1 MVAVAPL
8 HVLSTGENPP
18 SFCRISIV
26 YDVIA
31 LPPLSGAVHLTI
43 TLVLLTVVVGADGI
57 AGSCA
62 ASTLI
67 TLDGSERPYEFLAC
81 TLNA

>member
-8 HVLSTGENPP
+8 HVLKTGENPP
-18 SFCRISIV
+18 SFYRINTV
-26 YDVIA
+26 YAVIT

-43 TLVLLTVVVGADGI
+43 TFVPLTVVVGAVGI

-62 ASTLI
+62 ASTLR
-67 TLDGSERPYEFLAC
+67 TLDGSERP
-81 TLNA
+81 